1 MVNKQKPAGKAS
13 LKNQNL
19 IRFGLLAAIIVMIN
33 LLSSFVF
40 SRYDLTTDKRFTL
53 TQSSKELLKNLKD
66 IVYIKVYLSGD
77 FPPGFKKLENA
88 ARETLDEM
96 RIFAGDN
103 LSYEFIDPASLPDDQ
118 KRKELYQQLMTKGI
132 IPTNLE
138 EQAKDKRSERL
149 IFPGALIYYGS
160 TERSFMLLKD
170 LTGNQPEQM
179 INNSIQNLEF
189 EIINAIRKITT
200 IKPERIAFIEGHD
213 ELNQKNIA
221 DIAQSLAGA
230 YELSRIEIKNELKAL
245 DGFKT
250 LVIAK
255 PMLPFDEKDKFIIDQ
270 FIMKGGRVLWLI
282 DGMYAEMDSL
292 SDKSEILAVSN
303 SINLDDM
310 LFRYGARI
318 NNDLVQD
325 VMAAPI
331 PVVTGYIGDKPKTSL
346 LPWSYFP
353 IAIPESNHPIVK
365 NINPVRFQFPSSIDI
380 IGNLEIK
387 KTILLT
393 TSEFAKTQGSPARVS
408 LEVMREKPDL
418 ATFNKKYLNLAVLL
432 EGSFSSLFENR
443 IPPAITE
450 NKEIGFLSHGK
461 PTKMIVISDGDV
473 IRNDYIKSRNQA
485 LALGYDRYTGETYG
499 NKTFL
504 LNAIDY
510 LTDDSGIIY
519 IRSKELKLRILDK
532 QKLETSKANWQ
543 LIVTAGPILLV
554 LIFGMMKNYWR
565 KKKFAA

>member
-138 EQAKDKRSERL
+138 EQAKYKRSERL

-160 TERSFMLLKD
+160 TERTFMLLKD

>member
-331 PVVTGYIGDKPKTSL
+331 PVITGYIGDKPKTSL